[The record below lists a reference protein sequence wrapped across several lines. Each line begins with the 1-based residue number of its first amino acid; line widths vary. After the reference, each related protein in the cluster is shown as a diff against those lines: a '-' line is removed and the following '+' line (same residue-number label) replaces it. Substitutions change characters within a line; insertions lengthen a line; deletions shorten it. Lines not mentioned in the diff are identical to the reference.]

1 MQYSTENLKVV
12 LEWIIE
18 QLNKT
23 NSNISDLT
31 DKFAQIERNKQGVA
45 KNADDIAHLKR
56 MCEELNQKS
65 QFDEKRVSD
74 MNVNVENMHM
84 NLSLNHRTVMGLVE
98 DHKELID

>member
-1 MQYSTENLKVV
+1 MP
-12 LEWIIE
+12 
-18 QLNKT
+18 
-23 NSNISDLT
+23 DLT
-31 DKFAQIERNKQGVA
+31 FLSPNYRNRQGVA

-84 NLSLNHRTVMGLVE
+84 NLSLNHRTVLGLVE
-98 DHKELID
+98 DRETSTVDDPVPVEVEA